1 MTANARPTL
10 ARAPDLRAAAAA
22 GAFLGTI
29 CVMVLLSRQVAPPII
44 VYAGALAVG
53 GGLVSVL
60 LWRPVALTAR
70 TVLLVAVAA
79 HGLALFG
86 HTVFEDDYYRF
97 LWDGWRVLEAGTPYG
112 VPPEQ
117 FIDDPAIPPAWQAVL
132 EWINYPGLPTIYGP
146 ALQGLF
152 AGLAAIAGPDPIGLR
167 IAFAAAALG
176 LTALVLRRHDP
187 GRAALFAWNPLVVA
201 ESTLHLH
208 PDILMALALF
218 AGLFAGR
225 RHPIAAGVFLG
236 LAAGIKIVA
245 LAAWPLLLRL
255 DPRALAAAL
264 AVLGALYLPFALQGQ
279 GTGFE
284 TTATFATDWYF
295 NPLAFEPLLWLLG
308 PGIGRL
314 TALLLAGLLVLRL
327 HAGAR
332 DIDCVPLAAIFGAIL
347 LFAPAVNA
355 WYLLW
360 LLPFALDRREV
371 WPYAASAAVPLSYL
385 TGLNLELYELDG
397 FALHPLAQRA
407 EWVVIAGAL
416 GFDLWRH
423 RHRGQHAV
431 AAPTP
436 LAAPHLAVVIP
447 AYNEEASVG
456 ATVRGIRAAAPPGL
470 AAIIVAD
477 NASSDATAAVAAAAG
492 ARVVPAPERG
502 YGAAC
507 LAALAALDPG
517 ANVVL
522 FMDADLSDVP
532 EDSAAL
538 LAPIIAGEAD
548 MVIGS
553 RTTGVIEPGAMTAPQ
568 RFGNWLAPAL
578 VQVIWGVRYTDLG
591 PFRAVRRDA
600 LERLAMA
607 DRDFGWTI
615 EMQVR
620 AAKLG
625 LRIAERPVRDRK
637 RVGQSKISGTVR
649 GVIAAGWKILYVIAR
664 EAFGDFDRGNA
675 RRASAPLPRSPAILS
690 TATTSGSPS

>member
-1 MTANARPTL
+1 MTASARL
-10 ARAPDLRAAAAA
+10 ALAPDLRAISTA
-22 GAFLGTI
+22 GAFLGTVA
-29 CVMVLLSRQVAPPII
+29 VMVLLSRQVAPPII
-44 VYAGALAVG
+44 AYAGALG
-53 GGLVSVL
+53 GGSALVSFL
-60 LWRPVALTAR
+60 LWRRVALTAR
-70 TVLLVAVAA
+70 TVMLVAVAA
-79 HGLALFG
+79 HGIALFG

-112 VPPEQ
+112 VPPAQ
-117 FIDDPAIPPAWQAVL
+117 FSDDPAIPPAWQAVL
-132 EWINYPGLPTIYGP
+132 EWVNYPELSTIYGP

-176 LTALVLRRHDP
+176 LSALVLRRHDP

-218 AGLFAGR
+218 AGLVAGR

-245 LAAWPLLLRL
+245 LAAWPLLMRL
-255 DPRALAAAL
+255 KPRALAGAV
-264 AVLGALYLPFALQGQ
+264 AVLGALYLPFAMQGQ
-279 GTGFE
+279 GIGFE

-308 PGIGRL
+308 PGGGRVA
-314 TALLLAGLLVLRL
+314 ALLLAGLLVLRL
-327 HAGAR
+327 HARAR
-332 DIDCVPLAAIFGAIL
+332 DTNGVPLAAIFGAIL
-347 LFAPAVNA
+347 VFAPAVNP

-371 WPYAASAAVPLSYL
+371 WPYAASAALPLSYL
-385 TGLNLELYELDG
+385 TGLNLENYELDG
-397 FALHPLAQRA
+397 FALHPLAQA
-407 EWVVIAGAL
+407 GEWVVIAGAL

-423 RHRGQHAV
+423 RHGGKHVV

-436 LAAPHLAVVIP
+436 LAIPHVAVVIP
-447 AYNEEASVG
+447 AFNEEASVG

-470 AAIIVAD
+470 ADIIVAD
-477 NASSDATAAVAAAAG
+477 NASTDATAAAAAAAG
-492 ARVVPAPERG
+492 ARVVPAPQRG

-507 LAALAALDPG
+507 LVGLGALDP
-517 ANVVL
+517 AADIVL

-532 EDSAAL
+532 EDAAAL
-538 LAPIIAGEAD
+538 LAPIIVGEAD

-553 RTTGVIEPGAMTAPQ
+553 RTTGVIEPGAMTPPQ

-578 VQVIWGVRYTDLG
+578 VRLIWGVRYTDLG
-591 PFRAVRRDA
+591 PFRAIRRDA
-600 LERLAMA
+600 LERLAMT

-625 LRIAERPVRDRK
+625 LRIAERPVRYRK

-664 EAFGDFDRGNA
+664 EAFGDFDSNV
-675 RRASAPLPRSPAILS
+675 APRPCAAPSRSSINLA
-690 TATTSGSPS
+690 AVSGSRP